1 MPLTPAKEA
10 LCMSIVKR
18 GVFGV
23 GDFLLL
29 LKSHKELAVNFI
41 EKIGI

>member
-1 MPLTPAKEA
+1 MPLSPAKEA
-10 LCMSIVKR
+10 LGMSIVKR
-18 GVFGV
+18 SVFGV